1 MREMDQTAFWSLI
14 GETKREFGQNMG
26 ASLQH
31 LTERLTALGLQQAMD
46 FQDILR
52 GYRTLANQYGLWCAA
67 AVMRPDADE
76 DEYFHSFRNWLI
88 AQGQDV
94 YLAALKNPDS
104 LAEVEPYGYCE
115 FEELDNAASSA
126 VVKLTGRYTETSE
139 SSPANTELLLE
150 LKRDIVYGEG
160 IGYPYEWEEM
170 AEYLPRLCG
179 KYLTAEELAH
189 KIKTEAAWN
198 PDHPEIQALRAAG
211 RRDAG
216 VHTAE
221 MNMGG
226 GM

>member
-126 VVKLTGRYTETSE
+126 VVKLAGRYTETSE
-139 SSPANTELLLE
+139 SSPANAELLLE

-179 KYLTAEELAH
+179 KYLTAEEWP
-189 KIKTEAAWN
+189 IKSK
-198 PDHPEIQALRAAG
+198 
-211 RRDAG
+211 RRQPG
-216 VHTAE
+216 IPIIRKFKL
-221 MNMGG
+221 
-226 GM
+226 

>member
-1 MREMDQTAFWSLI
+1 MREMDQNAFWNLVA
-14 GETKREFGQNMG
+14 ETKRECGQDMG

-31 LTERLTALGLQQAMD
+31 LTERLTALGLQQARD

-67 AVMRPDADE
+67 AVMRPDAGA

-115 FEELDNAASSA
+115 FEELDNAAPSA
-126 VVKLTGRYTETSE
+126 GVKLAGRYTETPE
-139 SSPANTELLLE
+139 SSPANAELLLE
-150 LKRDIVYGEG
+150 LERDIVYGEG

-170 AEYLPRLCG
+170 TEYLPRLCG

-211 RRDAG
+211 RQDAG
-216 VHTAE
+216 VHIAE
-221 MNMGG
+221 MKMGG

>member
-1 MREMDQTAFWSLI
+1 M
-14 GETKREFGQNMG
+14 
-26 ASLQH
+26 
-31 LTERLTALGLQQAMD
+31 
-46 FQDILR
+46 
-52 GYRTLANQYGLWCAA
+52 
-67 AVMRPDADE
+67 
-76 DEYFHSFRNWLI
+76 
-88 AQGQDV
+88 
-94 YLAALKNPDS
+94 
-104 LAEVEPYGYCE
+104 
-115 FEELDNAASSA
+115 DNAASSA

-139 SSPANTELLLE
+139 SSPANAELLLE

-216 VHTAE
+216 VHIAE